1 MKLLWITDLH
11 LINAGASHKSGV
23 NPGERLRRCIDH
35 MISNHSD
42 AARLIVSGDLIQI
55 RNSEGYSSLER
66 LLADVNIPVRL
77 LVGNHDDRAALTAA
91 FPDVKR
97 RDGFVQDAERL
108 DGFELIY
115 LDTLAD
121 GKHFGELC
129 TQRLAWLEKTLAAT
143 DDRALV
149 FMHHPPV
156 GVGIPAL
163 DKAQLSAGDT
173 EFAAILKRYRYRAP
187 LLLCGH
193 LHRSVSGIW
202 KGTPFIVMTTPHLG
216 FALKMHEQKLVPVD
230 ENPGYGVILCEED
243 SVIVHTQSL
252 PRE

>member
-11 LINAGASHKSGV
+11 LMSAGASHKSGV
-23 NPGERLRRCIDH
+23 DPEGRLRRCIDH
-35 MISNHSD
+35 MIVNHSD
-42 AARLIVSGDLIQI
+42 AARLIISGDLIQI
-55 RNSEGYSSLER
+55 RNSEAYSLLAS
-66 LLADVNIPVRL
+66 LLADINIPVRL

-91 FPDVKR
+91 FPDVKL
-97 RDGFVQDAERL
+97 RDGFVQDAELL

-129 TQRLAWLEKTLAAT
+129 PQRLAWLEKSLAAT
-143 DDRALV
+143 NHRALL
-149 FMHHPPV
+149 FMHHPPAS
-156 GVGIPAL
+156 VGIPAL
-163 DKAQLSAGDT
+163 DKARLSAGDT
-173 EFAAILKRYRYRAP
+173 EFAAILERYRYREP

-193 LHRSVSGIW
+193 LHRSISGIW
-202 KGTPFIVMTTPHLG
+202 KGTPFVVMTTPHLG
-216 FALKMHEQKLVPVD
+216 FALKMHEEKLIPVD